1 MNLLLLQTVC
11 VWVSMSDARRQFI
24 VYLETD
30 CFKIHYLGLRVGLL
44 VGLRVVGLAV
54 AIVGLR
60 VVGLALVGLD
70 EGTLVGWAVDD
81 LTK

>member
-1 MNLLLLQTVC
+1 MLD
-11 VWVSMSDARRQFI
+11 VSVLGIIKR
-24 VYLETD
+24 
-30 CFKIHYLGLRVGLL
+30 FKIQYLVLSVGLL
-44 VGLRVVGLAV
+44 VGLRVVV

-60 VVGLALVGLD
+60 VVGLAVVGLD

>member
-1 MNLLLLQTVC
+1 MLDFSLK
-11 VWVSMSDARRQFI
+11 RIIKR
-24 VYLETD
+24 
-30 CFKIHYLGLRVGLL
+30 FKIHYLGLRVGLL
-44 VGLRVVGLAV
+44 VGLRVVV

-60 VVGLALVGLD
+60 VVGLAVVGLD

>member
-1 MNLLLLQTVC
+1 MLDVSLQGIIK
-11 VWVSMSDARRQFI
+11 R
-24 VYLETD
+24 
-30 CFKIHYLGLRVGLL
+30 FKIHYLGLRVGLL
-44 VGLRVVGLAV
+44 VGLRVVV

-60 VVGLALVGLD
+60 VVGLAVVGLD